1 MIMPWWVWV
10 LVGLGL
16 LAAEMAAPG
25 GFFAIFFGL
34 AAILVGVLAALG
46 VSGPPWLEWL
56 LFSSFSVLGIAFF
69 RRPLMRRFNLVGSG
83 KTVDRME
90 REVAVVLE
98 DVAPGG
104 AGKAEMRGTSWTAR
118 TAGSATLPKG
128 QRCRIERIEGLTLW
142 LVPE

>member
-16 LAAEMAAPG
+16 LAAEMATPG
-25 GFFAIFFGL
+25 GFFAVFFGL
-34 AAILVGVLAALG
+34 AAVVVGLLAALG
-46 VSGPPWLEWL
+46 LAGPPWLEWL
-56 LFSSFSVLGIAFF
+56 LFSVFSVLGIAFF
-69 RRPLMRRFNLVGSG
+69 RRPLMRRFNLTGGG
-83 KTVDRME
+83 KTVDRMD

-98 DVAPGG
+98 EVAPGG

-118 TAGSATLPKG
+118 TAGSATLAKG

>member
-16 LAAEMAAPG
+16 LAGEMATPG
-25 GFFAIFFGL
+25 GFFALFFGL
-34 AAILVGVLAALG
+34 AAILVGLLAALG
-46 VSGPPWLEWL
+46 LAGPPWLEWL
-56 LFSSFSVLGIAFF
+56 LFSGFSVLGIAFF
-69 RRPLMRRFNLVGSG
+69 RRPLMRRFNLVGGG

-118 TAGSATLPKG
+118 TAGSATLAKG

-142 LVPE
+142 LAPE